1 MTLRLALFDFDGTL
15 ADSYPVFADSLNGLA
30 ARHGF
35 RRTADDDQRKLRGLS
50 ASEVLRELALPIW
63 KVPAVLSD
71 ARRLMNERID
81 EVRPFPGIVAALH
94 ALMDRQIAVAVATS
108 NSQDNVRAVLG
119 NALVER
125 FAAVECSSSLFGKS
139 HRLRTILKTT
149 GIDTAH
155 AIYVGD
161 EIRDAEAADGVGLRY
176 GAVGWGYTDLDALL
190 AKRPHQVFRAPAEL
204 LALGEGTARQ
214 APRADA

>member
-15 ADSYPVFADSLNGLA
+15 ADSYPVFADALNGLA
-30 ARHGF
+30 ACHGF
-35 RRTADDDQRKLRGLS
+35 RQTAGEDRRRLRGLS

-71 ARRLMNERID
+71 ARRVMSQRIH
-81 EVRPFPGIVAALH
+81 EVRPFPGIVAALQ
-94 ALMDRQIAVAVATS
+94 ALIDRRIAVAVATS
-108 NSQDNVRAVLG
+108 NSRDNVRAVLG
-119 NALVER
+119 DALVER
-125 FAAVECSSSLFGKS
+125 FAAVECSASLFGKS

-149 GIDTAH
+149 GTDAAH

-190 AKRPHQVFRAPAEL
+190 ARRPHQVFREPADL
-204 LALGEGTARQ
+204 LALGAGVA
-214 APRADA
+214 